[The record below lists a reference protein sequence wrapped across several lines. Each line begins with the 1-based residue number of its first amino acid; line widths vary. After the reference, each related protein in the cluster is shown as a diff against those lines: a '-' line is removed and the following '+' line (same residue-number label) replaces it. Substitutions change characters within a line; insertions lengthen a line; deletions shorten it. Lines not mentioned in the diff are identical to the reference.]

1 MVILGNASKMS
12 AAEHPPDAIIVDEGD
27 RYNDDWTPPFDF
39 RDVVRIRTNQKFSD
53 FYELFE
59 EIGEGKFG
67 KVFRCVEKATGL
79 ELAAKCIRLKKD
91 ADLAKVEKETII
103 ETWSLKV
110 NIMTQMRHKCI
121 AQIYDAFAN
130 SSNEIVLIME
140 IVGGGELFD
149 RVVDDSY
156 ILTETAVAMIIYQI
170 CQAIKYIHSQN
181 IIHLDLKPENIMC
194 LSLTGNQIKL
204 IDFGLAQYYDG
215 QHDLLFMA
223 GTPEFAAPEV
233 IKYEPLDFHTDMWS
247 LGVITYILLSGQ
259 SPFLGDNIALT
270 YCNVERGKWEFSEEF
285 DDNGISEDARD
296 FISKLLIVEKNKRML
311 PAECLQHPWIVRS
324 KERARASNRETVGKP
339 LDVGKLR
346 SYVRNKRFRRLVF
359 GVLFVNSVARMFRQL
374 QDRKSD
380 GGVEYVKSMLN
391 AVDSNNSDSAAIG
404 AQATTNPAASLIKS
418 AFFAKRRRNAT
429 GDEPKA
435 EAKSAG
441 DASGLIAK
449 TEKMNEDNHATTV
462 TVLNATEK
470 SASSIDEGNELHRRP
485 KRSNNHVTPST
496 DNSSV
501 LPIALDEAA
510 DTTTTTNLKVPM
522 LSGGKTS
529 TDGASSADETS
540 RPTSPKPTKRIRD
553 KTEKPKRPKSTSQKA
568 SSTEQA
574 AKKPKQGSESA
585 LAISPKP
592 ATTSPSTA
600 VVPEIVVATELIST
614 NKKPSTDEKQSK
626 PASSSSSGRL
636 GNLLSK
642 FDNDS
647 TATPFVLPVAGVVPV
662 SRRSETEKPSNTI
675 ESSATMILK
684 KQTPESVDVQKLKE
698 TETTKTVGT
707 KLKLRKTKIGTKKP
721 KSMSLVTD
729 ESAGEKITRKSTD
742 VEVSSSKVSSLLR
755 RLEQNDAP
763 PMTLAVSSF
772 VPTPKVEQAIE
783 RPASK
788 VVRIESEKSTDS
800 PSNSTTA
807 TVILNPNL
815 ERKIVQ
821 EKKTTVKKVN
831 VRSSKSKGVTENNVT
846 VEHDETRAQHS
857 KCEIALDHRTTTV
870 DPTATRVNDARARF
884 EHAIEANER
893 DRTRVNDSIIK
904 QQRSSQHNVE
914 SEASLEL
921 RKVKTDGK
929 KIRKK
934 QALRI
939 NDNQTET
946 ATIQIDSTTT
956 NKQTTVNSGVLSME
970 RQRLKKVTAAVDN
983 KKEVSV
989 VESRQRSER
998 KISTRKASD
1007 GSGVNENIHESHANH
1022 NINQTNGADSV
1033 FKSAKKVAFST
1044 DSLNI
1049 DGPVPEAALKAW
1061 GKRIRSANELRSGH
1075 QLHSDA
1081 KQSVDGDSSD
1091 NGGFADQIRAR
1102 ARRSLQLDDDDNS
1115 LLQAQQDAFDFSL
1128 LRSKLE
1134 NRLMGRPDN
1143 DSDSAYVEN
1152 YQAKMQTMAEIRTK
1166 LTDTGNI
1173 QRAMLKWQEMD
1184 RSQK

>member
-39 RDVVRIRTNQKFSD
+39 RDVVRIRTNQKFGD

-91 ADLAKVEKETII
+91 ADLAKVEKE
-103 ETWSLKV
+103 V

-324 KERARASNRETVGKP
+324 KERACASNRETVGKP

-374 QDRKSD
+374 KDRKSD
-380 GGVEYVKSMLN
+380 AGVEYVKSMLN
-391 AVDSNNSDSAAIG
+391 AVDSNNADASAIG
-404 AQATTNPAASLIKS
+404 AETTTNPAASLVKS

-429 GDEPKA
+429 GDEPNA

-449 TEKMNEDNHATTV
+449 TEKMNEVNHATTV

-470 SASSIDEGNELHRRP
+470 STSSIDEGNELHRRP
-485 KRSNNHVTPST
+485 KRSNNHVVPST
-496 DNSSV
+496 DTSSV
-501 LPIALDEAA
+501 LPIALD
-510 DTTTTTNLKVPM
+510 DTVNITTTTNLKVPM
-522 LSGGKTS
+522 LSAGTTNTDGVSS
-529 TDGASSADETS
+529 TDESS

-553 KTEKPKRPKSTSQKA
+553 KTDKPKRPKSTSRKA

-585 LAISPKP
+585 LAISSKL
-592 ATTSPSTA
+592 ATTSPLTA
-600 VVPEIVVATELIST
+600 VVPEIVVATEPIPT
-614 NKKPSTDEKQSK
+614 NKKLSTDEKHSK
-626 PASSSSSGRL
+626 PASTSSFGRL

-647 TATPFVLPVAGVVPV
+647 TVAPFVLPVAGAVPV
-662 SRRSETEKPSNTI
+662 SRRSETEKPTNTI
-675 ESSATMILK
+675 ESSATMTLK
-684 KQTPESVDVQKLKE
+684 KQTFESADVQKPQE
-698 TETTKTVGT
+698 IESTKTVGS

-721 KSMSLVTD
+721 KSTSLVTTD
-729 ESAGEKITRKSTD
+729 ESADEKITRKSTD
-742 VEVSSSKVSSLLR
+742 AEVSSSKVSSLLR

-783 RPASK
+783 RPTSK
-788 VVRIESEKSTDS
+788 VVRIESEKPTDP

-807 TVILNPNL
+807 TVTLNPNL

-821 EKKTTVKKVN
+821 EKKTTVKKLN

-870 DPTATRVNDARARF
+870 EPTATRVNDARARF

-893 DRTRVNDSIIK
+893 DRTRVNDSVIK

-921 RKVKTDGK
+921 HKVKTDGK

-939 NDNQTET
+939 NDNQT
-946 ATIQIDSTTT
+946 ANAAVQIDLTTT
-956 NKQTTVNSGVLSME
+956 NKQTTINSGVLSME
-970 RQRLKKVTAAVDN
+970 RQRLKKVAAAVDD

-998 KISTRKASD
+998 KISARKASD
-1007 GSGVNENIHESHANH
+1007 GSGVNENIHESV
-1022 NINQTNGADSV
+1022 I
-1033 FKSAKKVAFST
+1033 AFST
-1044 DSLNI
+1044 DGLNI

-1061 GKRIRSANELRSGH
+1061 GKRIRSANELRSEH
-1075 QLHSDA
+1075 QRHNEG

-1091 NGGFADQIRAR
+1091 NGGFAEQIRAR
-1102 ARRSLQLDDDDNS
+1102 ARRSLQLDDDDDS

-1134 NRLMGRPDN
+1134 SRLMGRPDN